1 MRIALLVIF
10 AAAAL
15 AGCAGSKTTTYAGEN
30 IELLRPLPR
39 EQWTPESQLI
49 LMTKGDLPAEVK
61 FEVLGELRANQAVH
75 GDTTRVYA
83 SLAAKAR
90 QVGADAVVKVKVKYR
105 AAAFAFAAPSLSG
118 VAVKI
123 TDNGGV
129 DIKKLEG
136 EWK

>member
-1 MRIALLVIF
+1 MKRLVLAL
-10 AAAAL
+10 AAVAVL
-15 AGCAGSKTTTYAGEN
+15 AGCAGSKTTTYAGEK
-30 IELLRPLPR
+30 IKLLRPLPR

-49 LMTKGDLPAEVK
+49 LMTKSDLPHEVK
-61 FEVLGELRANQAVH
+61 FEVLGELRAHQAVY

-105 AAAFAFAAPSLSG
+105 AAAFAVAAPSVSG

-123 TDNGGV
+123 VDSGGV
-129 DIKKLEG
+129 DIKKLDG